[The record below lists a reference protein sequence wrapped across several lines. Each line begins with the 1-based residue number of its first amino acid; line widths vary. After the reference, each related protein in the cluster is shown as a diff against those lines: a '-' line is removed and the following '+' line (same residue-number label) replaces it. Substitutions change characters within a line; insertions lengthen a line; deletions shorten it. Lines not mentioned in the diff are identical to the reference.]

1 MAPRYPYVHV
11 SVEPDDVELVSL
23 ELFEL
28 GASGVEERDATT
40 LNRPEGAAG
49 TAVTLVASFETD
61 GDAEQA
67 CDALADR
74 FAARVEHV
82 EGDAWRDAYKAYF
95 KPARIGAHLVVRPP
109 WEPWDAAKDDVVLV
123 LDPGRAFGTGTHEST
138 RLVLSLLQRYV
149 APGCRVLDVGCGS
162 GILSIACLLLGA
174 AEARAV
180 DLDPEAVSATAE
192 NADANGVAERMVVDA
207 TPVEQLTQRY
217 PLVLANIESRVLVP
231 MKDALC
237 ARLAPGGVLILSGLL
252 ATERDAMVA
261 AYGVLEL
268 LAEETLGEWL
278 GLALRSTESRAPVV
292 KCSSG
297 TGRP

>member
-1 MAPRYPYVHV
+1 MAPTPPRYPYVHV
-11 SVEPDDVELVSL
+11 SVEPGEVELVSL

-40 LNRPEGAAG
+40 LNRPENA
-49 TAVTLVASFETD
+49 AVTLVASFEGD
-61 GDAEQA
+61 DDAEQA
-67 CDALADR
+67 RAALADR

-109 WEPWDAAKDDVVLV
+109 WEPWDAAPDDVVLV

-149 APGCRVLDVGCGS
+149 TPGCRVLDVGCGS

-174 AEARAV
+174 GEARAV
-180 DLDPEAVSATAE
+180 DLDPDAVSATVE
-192 NADANGVAERMVVDA
+192 NAEANGVAARLVVDA
-207 TPVEQLTQRY
+207 TPVEQLRERY

-231 MKDALC
+231 IKEALQ
-237 ARLAPGGVLILSGLL
+237 AKLAPGGVLILSGLL

-261 AYGVLEL
+261 AYGALEL
-268 LAEETLGEWL
+268 LVEETQGEWL
-278 GLALRSTESRAPVV
+278 GLAFRVTESCA
-292 KCSSG
+292 
-297 TGRP
+297 

>member
-1 MAPRYPYVHV
+1 MAPTRYPYVHV
-11 SVEPDDVELVSL
+11 SVGPDDVELVSL

-40 LNRPEGAAG
+40 LNRPEGD
-49 TAVTLVASFETD
+49 AVTLVASFE
-61 GDAEQA
+61 GDEDAAQA
-67 CDALADR
+67 RDALAGR

-95 KPARIGAHLVVRPP
+95 KPARVGAHLVVRPP
-109 WEPWDAAKDDVVLV
+109 WEPWDAAEGDVVLV

-138 RLVLSLLQRYV
+138 RLVLALLQRYV
-149 APGCRVLDVGCGS
+149 TPGCRVLDVGCGS

-180 DLDPEAVSATAE
+180 DFDPDAVSATAE
-192 NADANGVAERMVVDA
+192 NAAANAVADRLVVDA
-207 TPVEQLTQRY
+207 TPVEQLTERY

-252 ATERDAMVA
+252 ATERDAMIA
-261 AYGVLEL
+261 AYGSLEL

-278 GLALRSTESRAPVV
+278 GLALRAEEP
-292 KCSSG
+292 
-297 TGRP
+297 

>member
-1 MAPRYPYVHV
+1 MASTRYPYVHV
-11 SVEPDDVELVSL
+11 AVEPDDVELISL

-28 GASGVEERDATT
+28 GASGIEERDATT
-40 LNRPEGAAG
+40 LNRPEGS
-49 TAVTLVASFETD
+49 AVMLVASFED
-61 GDAEQA
+61 DDAAEQA
-67 CDALADR
+67 RDALADR

-109 WEPWDAAKDDVVLV
+109 WEPWDAAPDDVVLV

-138 RLVLSLLQRYV
+138 RLALTLLQRHV
-149 APGCRVLDVGCGS
+149 TPGCRVLDVGCGS

-174 AEARAV
+174 AEVRAL
-180 DLDPEAVSATAE
+180 DLDPEAVGATAE
-192 NADANGVAERMVVDA
+192 NAVANGVADRLVGDA

-217 PLVLANIESRVLVP
+217 PLVLANIEKRVLVP

-252 ATERDAMVA
+252 ATERDPMVA
-261 AYGVLEL
+261 AYGALEL

-278 GLALRSTESRAPVV
+278 GLVLRMERDA
-292 KCSSG
+292 
-297 TGRP
+297 

>member
-1 MAPRYPYVHV
+1 MSQAPTRYPYVHV

-40 LNRPEGAAG
+40 LNRPENA
-49 TAVTLVASFETD
+49 AVTLVASFEGED
-61 GDAEQA
+61 DAEHA
-67 CDALADR
+67 RAALADR

-109 WEPWDAAKDDVVLV
+109 WEPWDAAPDDVVLV

-149 APGCRVLDVGCGS
+149 TPGCRVLDVGCGS

-174 AEARAV
+174 AEARAL
-180 DLDPEAVSATAE
+180 DLDADAVSTTVE
-192 NADANGVAERMVVDA
+192 NAEANGVAARLVVDA
-207 TPVEQLTQRY
+207 TPVEQLRERY

-231 MKDALC
+231 IKDALH
-237 ARLAPGGVLILSGLL
+237 ATLAPGGVLILSGLL

-261 AYGVLEL
+261 AYGALEL

-278 GLALRSTESRAPVV
+278 GLAFRVTESRA
-292 KCSSG
+292 
-297 TGRP
+297 